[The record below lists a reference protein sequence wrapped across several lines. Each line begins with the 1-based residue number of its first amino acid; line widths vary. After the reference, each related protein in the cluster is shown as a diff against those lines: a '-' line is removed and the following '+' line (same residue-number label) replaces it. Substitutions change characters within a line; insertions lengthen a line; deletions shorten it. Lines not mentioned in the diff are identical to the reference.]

1 MWNKNFSNIILVS
14 LILYITT
21 SCAADTRFGRQ
32 VTRINQDSTS
42 RFYEG
47 QKLYGTSSYY
57 AEKFHGRKT
66 ANGEI
71 YDMYGLTAAHKE
83 LPFGTIILVRNL
95 DNNKTV
101 RVRINDRGPFK
112 SDRILDVS
120 LKAAH
125 EIDLVEHG
133 TAEVEIQILKLGKS

>member
-1 MWNKNFSNIILVS
+1 M
-14 LILYITT
+14 
-21 SCAADTRFGRQ
+21 
-32 VTRINQDSTS
+32 
-42 RFYEG
+42 
-47 QKLYGTSSYY
+47 YGTSSYY

-120 LKAAH
+120 LKAAY

>member
-32 VTRINQDSTS
+32 VTRINRDSTS

-120 LKAAH
+120 LKAAY